1 MYRLVLLAE
10 NIESRTIRSR
20 RSDFET
26 LIEATDHLRKLLY
39 KDARQELDYEIIDY
53 EIEHAQKIISMGDI
67 DNLLEERKEDEGIE
81 Q

>member
-1 MYRLVLLAE
+1 MYRLVLVAE

-53 EIEHAQKIISMGDI
+53 EVEHAQKIISMGDI
-67 DNLLEERKEDEGIE
+67 DNIITETKDEKRID
-81 Q
+81 

>member
-1 MYRLVLLAE
+1 MYRLVLVTE

-26 LIEATDHLRKLLY
+26 LIETTDHLRKLLY

-67 DNLLEERKEDEGIE
+67 DNIITETKDEKRID
-81 Q
+81 

>member
-1 MYRLVLLAE
+1 MYRLVLIAE

-67 DNLLEERKEDEGIE
+67 DNIITETKDEKRID
-81 Q
+81 

>member
-1 MYRLVLLAE
+1 MYRLVLLTE

-20 RSDFET
+20 RSDFDT

-67 DNLLEERKEDEGIE
+67 DNIITETKDEKRID
-81 Q
+81 

>member
-1 MYRLVLLAE
+1 MYRLVLVTE

-20 RSDFET
+20 RSDFDT

-53 EIEHAQKIISMGDI
+53 EVEHAQKIISMGDI
-67 DNLLEERKEDEGIE
+67 DNIITETKDEKRID
-81 Q
+81 

>member
-1 MYRLVLLAE
+1 MYRLVLITE
-10 NIESRTIRSR
+10 IIESISIRSR

-67 DNLLEERKEDEGIE
+67 DNIITETKDEKRID
-81 Q
+81 

>member
-1 MYRLVLLAE
+1 MYRLVLITE
-10 NIESRTIRSR
+10 ITDSRQIRSR

-67 DNLLEERKEDEGIE
+67 DNIITETKDEKRID
-81 Q
+81 

>member
-1 MYRLVLLAE
+1 MYRLVLVAE

-20 RSDFET
+20 RSDFDT

-67 DNLLEERKEDEGIE
+67 DNIITETKDEKRID
-81 Q
+81 

>member
-1 MYRLVLLAE
+1 MYRLVLITE
-10 NIESRTIRSR
+10 ITESRQIRSR

-67 DNLLEERKEDEGIE
+67 DNIITETKDEKRIN
-81 Q
+81 

>member
-1 MYRLVLLAE
+1 MYRLVLITE
-10 NIESRTIRSR
+10 ITESRQIRSR

-67 DNLLEERKEDEGIE
+67 DNIIGETKNETTSN
-81 Q
+81 

>member
-1 MYRLVLLAE
+1 MYRLVLITE
-10 NIESRTIRSR
+10 IIESRSIRSR

-67 DNLLEERKEDEGIE
+67 DNIITETKDEKRID
-81 Q
+81 

>member
-1 MYRLVLLAE
+1 MYRLVLITE
-10 NIESRTIRSR
+10 IIESRSIRSR

-26 LIEATDHLRKLLY
+26 LIEATNHLRKLLY

-67 DNLLEERKEDEGIE
+67 DNIITETKDEKRIN
-81 Q
+81 

>member
-1 MYRLVLLAE
+1 MYRLVLVTE

-39 KDARQELDYEIIDY
+39 KDARQELEYEIIDY

-67 DNLLEERKEDEGIE
+67 NNIITETKDEKRID
-81 Q
+81 

>member
-67 DNLLEERKEDEGIE
+67 DNIITETKDEKRID
-81 Q
+81 

>member
-1 MYRLVLLAE
+1 MYRLVVLTE

-20 RSDFET
+20 RTDFET

-53 EIEHAQKIISMGDI
+53 EVEHAQKIISMGDI
-67 DNLLEERKEDEGIE
+67 DNIITETKDEKRID
-81 Q
+81 

>member
-1 MYRLVLLAE
+1 MYRLVLVAE

-39 KDARQELDYEIIDY
+39 KDARQELEYEIIDY

-67 DNLLEERKEDEGIE
+67 DNIITETKDEKRID
-81 Q
+81 

>member
-53 EIEHAQKIISMGDI
+53 EVEHAQKIISMGDI
-67 DNLLEERKEDEGIE
+67 DNIITETKDEKRID
-81 Q
+81 

>member
-1 MYRLVLLAE
+1 MYRLVLITE

-20 RSDFET
+20 RSDFDT
-26 LIEATDHLRKLLY
+26 LIETTDHLRKLLY

-67 DNLLEERKEDEGIE
+67 DNIITETKNEKRID
-81 Q
+81 

>member
-1 MYRLVLLAE
+1 MYRLVLITE
-10 NIESRTIRSR
+10 IIESRSIRSR

-67 DNLLEERKEDEGIE
+67 DNIITETKDEKRIN
-81 Q
+81 

>member
-1 MYRLVLLAE
+1 MYRLVLITE
-10 NIESRTIRSR
+10 IIESRSIRSR

-26 LIEATDHLRKLLY
+26 LIEATNHLRKLLY

-67 DNLLEERKEDEGIE
+67 DNIITETKDEKRID
-81 Q
+81 

>member
-1 MYRLVLLAE
+1 MYRLVLLTE

-20 RSDFET
+20 RTDFET

-53 EIEHAQKIISMGDI
+53 EVEHAQKIISMGDI
-67 DNLLEERKEDEGIE
+67 DNIITETKDEKRID
-81 Q
+81 

>member
-1 MYRLVLLAE
+1 MYRLVLIAE

-26 LIEATDHLRKLLY
+26 LIEATDHLRRLLY

-67 DNLLEERKEDEGIE
+67 DNIITETKDEKRID
-81 Q
+81 

>member
-1 MYRLVLLAE
+1 MYRLVLIAE

-67 DNLLEERKEDEGIE
+67 DNIITETKDEKRIN
-81 Q
+81 

>member
-1 MYRLVLLAE
+1 MYRLVLITE
-10 NIESRTIRSR
+10 IIESRSIRSR

-67 DNLLEERKEDEGIE
+67 DNIITETNDEKRIN
-81 Q
+81 

>member
-1 MYRLVLLAE
+1 MYRLVLITE
-10 NIESRTIRSR
+10 ITESRQIRSR

-67 DNLLEERKEDEGIE
+67 DNIITETKDEKRID
-81 Q
+81 

>member
-1 MYRLVLLAE
+1 MYRLVLVTE

-39 KDARQELDYEIIDY
+39 KDARQELEYEIIDY
-53 EIEHAQKIISMGDI
+53 EIEHARKIISMGDI
-67 DNLLEERKEDEGIE
+67 DNIITETKDEKRID
-81 Q
+81 

>member
-1 MYRLVLLAE
+1 MYRLVLLTE

-20 RSDFET
+20 RSDFDT

-67 DNLLEERKEDEGIE
+67 DNIITETKNEKRID
-81 Q
+81 